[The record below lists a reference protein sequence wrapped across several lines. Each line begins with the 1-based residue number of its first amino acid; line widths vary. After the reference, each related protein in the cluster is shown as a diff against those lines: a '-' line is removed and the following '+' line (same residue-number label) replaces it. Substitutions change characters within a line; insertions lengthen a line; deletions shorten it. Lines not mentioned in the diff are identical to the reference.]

1 METIRTIVQSLLDV
15 TSIWSVILRGLFWV
29 VIAGGIIVS
38 TDTPRPEQG
47 HSKIKQNLG
56 FILLFIV
63 LSGTLVYLLFGFS
76 AAPRS

>member
-1 METIRTIVQSLLDV
+1 METISNIMQSMLDV

-29 VIAGGIIVS
+29 VIAGGIIIS
-38 TDTPRPEQG
+38 TDTPRPE
-47 HSKIKQNLG
+47 HSSSKVKQNLG

-76 AAPRS
+76 AAPKS